1 MLTRLCLINAA
12 CFFIPLAFSFYHKD
26 GQTYLL
32 IFHIAGLALLG
43 LPSVFLKSQPSELS
57 IRDGFLTVS
66 LAWICLATFGSMP
79 FVISGSIPS
88 FTNAFFE
95 TMSGFTTTGASILT
109 DVEILPKSLQ
119 IWRHMTQWLGGM
131 GVIALAVA
139 VFPFLG
145 VGGVQLFKAEVP
157 GPTKDK
163 ISPRISKTAKILWS
177 IYLLLTIIQVLLL
190 IIGGLSFFDAT
201 CITFA
206 TMATGGFAPLN
217 ASVAGYP
224 SLYIQYVIVIF
235 MFIAATNFSL
245 HFWALKGNPIRY
257 FRNTEFLFFV
267 CVIICAFISI
277 ASIRLLYGSIFS
289 EELLRSSIFQ
299 TVSIISTTGFV
310 TQDYELWPFATQFI
324 LLLLMFFGGCAGSTG
339 GGIKSIRVYVLFK
352 YLASE
357 IKRLFYPRG
366 VFPIKIQKTMIPEN
380 TVTNIIAFIV
390 LYLLIFASGVF
401 ALTILGENIDTAIG
415 AVASTLGNVG
425 PGLGNVGPVENYSGI
440 SVTGKWILSFLMM
453 TGRLEI
459 YTVIVLFMPDFWR

>member
-1 MLTRLCLINAA
+1 
-12 CFFIPLAFSFYHKD
+12 
-26 GQTYLL
+26 
-32 IFHIAGLALLG
+32 
-43 LPSVFLKSQPSELS
+43 
-57 IRDGFLTVS
+57 
-66 LAWICLATFGSMP
+66 
-79 FVISGSIPS
+79 
-88 FTNAFFE
+88 
-95 TMSGFTTTGASILT
+95 
-109 DVEILPKSLQ
+109 
-119 IWRHMTQWLGGM
+119 
-131 GVIALAVA
+131 
-139 VFPFLG
+139 
-145 VGGVQLFKAEVP
+145 
-157 GPTKDK
+157 
-163 ISPRISKTAKILWS
+163 
-177 IYLLLTIIQVLLL
+177 
-190 IIGGLSFFDAT
+190 
-201 CITFA
+201 
-206 TMATGGFAPLN
+206 MATGGFAPLN